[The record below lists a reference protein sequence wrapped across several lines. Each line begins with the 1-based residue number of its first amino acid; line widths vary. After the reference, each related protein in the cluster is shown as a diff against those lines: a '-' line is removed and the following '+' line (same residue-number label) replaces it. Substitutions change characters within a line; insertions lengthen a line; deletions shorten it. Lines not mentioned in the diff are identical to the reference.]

1 MGMTRSKAASAVDLG
16 DARRNLGIKLKLA
29 RQTKGFTLKE
39 LAERGDCSESLL
51 SKIENGK
58 AMPSL
63 PLVHR
68 LVHALETNISWLF
81 EEQGPQDNVV
91 FRKGDRPFISLEKSN
106 GRTSG
111 VMLERIIPYKEGHL
125 LQCNIHH
132 LEVGGRSGGSITHE
146 GEEVGY
152 VIAGKVAL
160 ELNDQ
165 TYALEAGDGFCFR
178 SNIPHSYHNIGTE
191 PASILWVC
199 TPPTF

>member
-1 MGMTRSKAASAVDLG
+1 MTRSKAASTVDLG
-16 DARRNLGIKLKLA
+16 NARRNLGIKLKLA
-29 RQTKGFTLKE
+29 RQTKGYTLKE
-39 LAERGDCSESLL
+39 LAKRGDCSESLL

-58 AMPSL
+58 SMPSL
-63 PLVHR
+63 SLVHR
-68 LVHALETNISWLF
+68 LVHALEANISWLF

-152 VIAGKVAL
+152 VITGKLAL
-160 ELNDQ
+160 DLNDQ
-165 TYALEAGDGFCFR
+165 TYTLEAGDGFCFR
-178 SNIPHSYHNIGTE
+178 SNIPHSYRNIGDE
-191 PASILWVC
+191 AASILWVC